1 VLPQPPHQPANATL
15 NGSVASQRLVVAY
28 KSTTGS
34 SNTFVEAS
42 NEARVV
48 EIEHL
53 FMKRERVEER
63 KK

>member
-1 VLPQPPHQPANATL
+1 MLLQPPHQPATTTL
-15 NGSVASQRLVVAY
+15 NGSVASQRLIVACR
-28 KSTTGS
+28 STTAS
-34 SNTFVEAS
+34 SDTFAEPN

-53 FMKRERVEER
+53 FTKRERVRER